1 MHTTDYTNYL
11 LGKNDEILIDTSSL
25 MEVDFMSAFI
35 DRAEDTLTYLG
46 KKIIVTA
53 SVQRELENHISGDNE
68 EKKQKATDALR
79 LMDNFYYLFKLE
91 PKGTETRDNIFADT
105 DLLARLLLNK
115 SDRTQLLIVNDR
127 NLGKDAFHLNKQS
140 SNHGKTIMVA
150 FLNYNGY
157 LCRCDCTK
165 KVEETVEMVAQ
176 PPIQYIEKER
186 IVYVD
191 ADKPQQ
197 VKKKDVWK
205 LPATFAGGLIGGYL
219 VHEFAVPFLR
229 KAIA

>member
-11 LGKNDEILIDTSSL
+11 LEKNDEIIIDTSSL
-25 MEVDFMSAFI
+25 MEVDFMSIFI

-46 KKIIVTA
+46 KKITVPA

-68 EKKQKATDALR
+68 EKKQKAIEVFR
-79 LMDNFYYLFKLE
+79 LMDNFYYLFNLD
-91 PKGTETRDNIFADT
+91 PKGIGEPEYIFADT

-140 SNHGKTIMVA
+140 SNYGKTIMVA

-165 KVEETVEMVAQ
+165 KVDETIEVTEQ
-176 PPIQYIEKER
+176 PAIQYIEKER

-191 ADKPQQ
+191 ADKPQKA
-197 VKKKDVWK
+197 KKKELWK
-205 LPATFAGGLIGGYL
+205 LPATFAGGFISGYI
-219 VHEFAVPFLR
+219 VKEYAVPFIKR
-229 KAIA
+229 AIA

>member
-1 MHTTDYTNYL
+1 MRTTDYTNYL
-11 LGKNDEILIDTSSL
+11 LEKNDEILIDTSSL
-25 MEVDFMSAFI
+25 METDFMSAFI

-46 KKIIVTA
+46 KKITVPA

-68 EKKQKATDALR
+68 EKKQKAIDALR
-79 LMDNFYYLFKLE
+79 LMDNFYYLFNLE
-91 PKGTETRDNIFADT
+91 AKGNEQAENIFADT

-140 SNHGKTIMVA
+140 SNYGKTIMVA

-165 KVEETVEMVAQ
+165 KVEETVQMVVQ

-191 ADKPQQ
+191 ADKPQKA
-197 VKKKDVWK
+197 KKKELWK